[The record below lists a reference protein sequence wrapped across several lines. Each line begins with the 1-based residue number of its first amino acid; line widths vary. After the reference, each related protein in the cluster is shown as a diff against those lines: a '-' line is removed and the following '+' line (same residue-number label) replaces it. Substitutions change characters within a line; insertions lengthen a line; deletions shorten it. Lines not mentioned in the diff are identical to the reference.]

1 MTTQSKTTQSNSAA
15 SKSTPSTPT
24 GRIVVIGAGYS
35 GLCAAARAG
44 KSAQVTLIAPDE
56 RIPNRIRQHEVAAGR
71 PVPKPRIAEV
81 LRGRKVTHVQA
92 RATELDLTAHK
103 VFTDTGRALE
113 YDTLVYA
120 IGSRT
125 AWHGVPGAQE
135 HAYSTEQAADLR
147 ERLAAAQTGRLAVVG
162 GGATGI
168 ELAAELAEAYPGWKI
183 QLVSAGEVGGW
194 FSAKGKAIV
203 HEALGRLGVELR
215 EHSKV
220 TAVDEAGLTTVQ
232 GRIDADLV
240 AWAGSFEVAPLARDS
255 GLAVTETGEAVVDA
269 YLRSVS
275 HPDVYVIGD
284 AAAVTLPGV
293 GRLRKGCAT
302 AEPMGL
308 YVGKAL
314 RRSAQGKR
322 AVAPYSYGY
331 TVQCLSLGR
340 HAGMVQR
347 VGKDDSMRERAY
359 GGGVG
364 KRVKALIA
372 WGVVAA
378 LRF

>member
-1 MTTQSKTTQSNSAA
+1 MTTQGKTTPSAQ
-15 SKSTPSTPT
+15 T

-35 GLCAAARAG
+35 GLCAASRAG
-44 KSAQVTLIAPDE
+44 KTAQVTLIAPDE

-71 PVPKPRIAEV
+71 EVPKPLIADV
-81 LRGRKVTHVQA
+81 LRGRKVTHVRA
-92 RATELDLTAHK
+92 RVTELDLTARK
-103 VFTDTGRALE
+103 VFTDTGRAVE

-120 IGSRT
+120 LGSRT

-135 HAYSTEQAADLR
+135 HAYSTERAAELR
-147 ERLAAAQTGRLAVVG
+147 QRLAGSPTGRLAVVG

-168 ELAAELAEAYPGWKI
+168 ELAAELAEAYPGWQI
-183 QLVSAGEVGGW
+183 QLVSTGEVGGW

-203 HEALGRLGVELR
+203 HRELRRLGVDLR
-215 EHSKV
+215 EHSEV
-220 TAVDEAGLTTVQ
+220 TAVDAAGLTTVQ
-232 GRIDADLV
+232 GRIDADVV
-240 AWAGSFEVAPLARDS
+240 AWAGSFEVAPLARDA

-275 HPDVYVIGD
+275 HPEVYVIGD
-284 AAAVTLPGV
+284 AAAVTLPDI

-314 RRSAQGKR
+314 RRAAQGKG
-322 AVAPYSYGY
+322 AVAPYHYGY

-340 HAGMVQR
+340 NAGMVQR

-359 GGGVG
+359 GGGIG
-364 KRVKALIA
+364 RRVKALIA
-372 WGVVAA
+372 WGVVVA

>member
-1 MTTQSKTTQSNSAA
+1 MTTQSNAKQN
-15 SKSTPSTPT
+15 TPA

-71 PVPKPRIAEV
+71 EVPKPLIAHV
-81 LRGRKVTHVQA
+81 VRGRKVTHVQA
-92 RATELDLTAHK
+92 RVTELDLTARK
-103 VFTDTGRALE
+103 VFTDTGRAVE

-120 IGSRT
+120 LGSHT
-125 AWHGVPGAQE
+125 AWHGVPGAQK
-135 HAYSTEQAADLR
+135 HAYSTEQAAELR
-147 ERLAAAQTGRLAVVG
+147 QRLAETPTGRLAVVG

-168 ELAAELAEAYPGWKI
+168 ELAAELAEAYPDWRI
-183 QLVSAGEVGGW
+183 QLVSSGEVGGW

-215 EHSKV
+215 EHSEV
-220 TAVDEAGLTTVQ
+220 TAVDAAGLTTVQ

-240 AWAGSFEVAPLARDS
+240 AWAGSFEVAPLAREA

-269 YLRSVS
+269 YLRSAS
-275 HPDVYVIGD
+275 HPEVFVIGD
-284 AAAVTLPGV
+284 AAAVTLPGI

-302 AEPMGL
+302 AEPMGM
-308 YVGKAL
+308 YVGKVL
-314 RRSAQGKR
+314 GRIVRGKT
-322 AVAPYSYGY
+322 VGPYSYGY

-364 KRVKALIA
+364 RRVKALIA
-372 WGVVAA
+372 WGVVVAFR
-378 LRF
+378 L

>member
-1 MTTQSKTTQSNSAA
+1 MTTQSKTTQSNSAP

-92 RATELDLTAHK
+92 RVTELDLTAHK
-103 VFTDTGRALE
+103 VFTDTGRAVE

-162 GGATGI
+162 GGATGSNSRRNSPRPTP
-168 ELAAELAEAYPGWKI
+168 AGRSSSSRQAR
-183 QLVSAGEVGGW
+183 SA
-194 FSAKGKAIV
+194 
-203 HEALGRLGVELR
+203 
-215 EHSKV
+215 
-220 TAVDEAGLTTVQ
+220 
-232 GRIDADLV
+232 
-240 AWAGSFEVAPLARDS
+240 AGSPPRA
-255 GLAVTETGEAVVDA
+255 
-269 YLRSVS
+269 
-275 HPDVYVIGD
+275 
-284 AAAVTLPGV
+284 
-293 GRLRKGCAT
+293 
-302 AEPMGL
+302 
-308 YVGKAL
+308 
-314 RRSAQGKR
+314 RRSCTRRWA
-322 AVAPYSYGY
+322 AS
-331 TVQCLSLGR
+331 
-340 HAGMVQR
+340 
-347 VGKDDSMRERAY
+347 
-359 GGGVG
+359 
-364 KRVKALIA
+364 A
-372 WGVVAA
+372 WSCASTA
-378 LRF
+378 R

>member
-1 MTTQSKTTQSNSAA
+1 MTTQSKIAESAR
-15 SKSTPSTPT
+15 P
-24 GRIVVIGAGYS
+24 GRIVVIGAGYA

-44 KSAQVTLIAPDE
+44 KSTEVTLIAPEE

-71 PVPKPRIAEV
+71 AVPKPRIAEV
-81 LRGRKVTHVQA
+81 LRGRRVTHLRA
-92 RATELDLTAHK
+92 RVTELDLAGRK

-120 IGSRT
+120 LGSRT

-135 HAYSTEQAADLR
+135 HAYPMERAGQLR
-147 ERLAAAQTGRLAVVG
+147 ERLAAAPTGRLAVVG

-194 FSAKGKAIV
+194 FSAKGRAIV
-203 HEALGRLGVELR
+203 LEALARLGVELR
-215 EHSKV
+215 EHSEV
-220 TAVDEAGLTTVQ
+220 SAVDETGLSTAA
-232 GRIDADLV
+232 GRIEADLV
-240 AWAGSFEVAPLARDS
+240 AWAGSFEVAPLAREA

-275 HPDVYVIGD
+275 HPEVYVIGD
-284 AAAVTLPGV
+284 AAAVTLPDV

-302 AEPMGL
+302 AQPMGL

-314 RRSAQGKR
+314 RRAAQGKR

-340 HAGMVQR
+340 QAGMVQR

-359 GGGVG
+359 GGRVG

>member
-1 MTTQSKTTQSNSAA
+1 MSSQSTRRK
-15 SKSTPSTPT
+15 
-24 GRIVVIGAGYS
+24 RIVVIGAGYS
-35 GLCAAARAG
+35 GLCAASRAG
-44 KSAQVTLIAPDE
+44 RSAEVTLIAPEE

-81 LRGRKVTHVQA
+81 LRGRTVTHVQA
-92 RATELDLTAHK
+92 LVTELDLGARK
-103 VFTDTGRALE
+103 VFTDTGQAVE

-135 HAYSTEQAADLR
+135 HAYATEQAEALR
-147 ERLAAAQTGRLAVVG
+147 TRLADAPAGRLAVVG

-168 ELAAELAEAYPGWKI
+168 ELAAELAEAYPAWRVE
-183 QLVSAGEVGGW
+183 LVSSGEVGGW
-194 FSAKGKAIV
+194 FSAKGRAIV
-203 HEALGRLGVELR
+203 HAQLARLGVVLR
-215 EHSKV
+215 EQCRV

-232 GRIDADLV
+232 GRIEADVV
-240 AWAGSFEVAPLARDS
+240 AWAGSFEVSPLARES

-275 HPDVYVIGD
+275 HPEVHVIGD

-308 YVGKAL
+308 YVGKVL
-314 RRSAQGKR
+314 RRAAEGKSAP
-322 AVAPYSYGY
+322 APYHYGY

-359 GGGVG
+359 GGRVG

>member
-1 MTTQSKTTQSNSAA
+1 MTTQSRTTQAA
-15 SKSTPSTPT
+15 PT
-24 GRIVVIGAGYS
+24 GRIVVIGAGYA

-44 KSAQVTLIAPDE
+44 KSAEVTLIAPEE

-71 PVPKPRIAEV
+71 PVPKPLIADV
-81 LRGRKVTHVQA
+81 LRGRKVTHIQTRV
-92 RATELDLTAHK
+92 TELDLAARK
-103 VFTDTGRALE
+103 VFTDDGRAVE

-120 IGSRT
+120 LGSRT
-125 AWHGVPGAQE
+125 AWHGVPGAWE
-135 HAYSTEQAADLR
+135 HAYAMERAGALR
-147 ERLAAAQTGRLAVVG
+147 ERLADAPTGRLAVVG

-183 QLVSAGEVGGW
+183 QLISAGQVGGW
-194 FSAKGKAIV
+194 FSAKGRTIV
-203 HEALGRLGVELR
+203 LEALRRLGVDLR
-215 EHSKV
+215 EHCEV
-220 TAVDEAGLTTVQ
+220 TAVDPTGLTTGE
-232 GRIDADLV
+232 GRIEADV
-240 AWAGSFEVAPLARDS
+240 VVWAGSFEVVPLAREA
-255 GLAVTETGEAVVDA
+255 GLAVTETGEAIVDA
-269 YLRSVS
+269 YLRSIS
-275 HPDVYVIGD
+275 HPEVYVIGD
-284 AAAVTLPGV
+284 AAAVTLPGI

-302 AEPMGL
+302 AEPQGL

-314 RRSAQGKR
+314 RRAAQGKR
-322 AVAPYSYGY
+322 GLAPYHYGY

-347 VGKDDSMRERAY
+347 VGKDDAMRERAY
-359 GGGVG
+359 GGRVG